1 MEINDIK
8 IDWLGHSGIL
18 IRNSKN
24 IYIDP
29 FQISESLPK
38 ADYIFLTHS
47 HYDHCS
53 FEDINK
59 ILKEDTTI
67 VAPADCQSKIFRS
80 QLKIHFEVV
89 EENQE
94 MNLNG
99 IRVCTLPAYN
109 LDKPFHFFGSGGL
122 GYLIKLEDA
131 IIYHAGDT
139 DLISEMQK
147 LTGYK
152 QQGKSFIAFLPISGK
167 FTMSVE
173 EAVNAVKLI
182 KPTISIPIH
191 YGSVIGTVE
200 DAKEFVRL
208 CQEEGF
214 KSQIL
219 EKI

>member
-1 MEINDIK
+1 MKINDIE
-8 IDWLGHSGIL
+8 ISWLGHSGFL
-18 IRNSKN
+18 IVGSKT

-29 FQISESLPK
+29 FQISENLPK
-38 ADYIFLTHS
+38 ADYIFITHS

-59 ILKEDTTI
+59 IIKENTKI
-67 VAPADCQSKIFRS
+67 IAPADCQSKIFRS
-80 QLKIHFEVV
+80 QTKIQFEVV

-94 MNLNG
+94 IDLG
-99 IRVCTLPAYN
+99 EIKASTIPAYN
-109 LDKPFHFFGSGGL
+109 IDKPFHFSGNGGV
-122 GYLIKLEDA
+122 GYIIKIGDA
-131 IIYHAGDT
+131 VVYHAGDT

-152 QQGKSFIAFLPISGK
+152 QQGRYFLALLPISGK
-167 FTMSVE
+167 YTMSLE
-173 EAVNAVKLI
+173 EAIEAVKLI
-182 KPTISIPIH
+182 KPSLAIPMH
-191 YGSVIGTVE
+191 YGSIIGTTE

-214 KSQIL
+214 QSRIL

>member
-1 MEINDIK
+1 MEINNIK
-8 IDWLGHSGIL
+8 INWLGHSGFL
-18 IRNSKN
+18 IVCSKI

-29 FQISESLPK
+29 FQISENLPK

-59 ILKEDTTI
+59 ILKENTKI
-67 VAPADCQSKIFRS
+67 IAPADCQSKIFRS
-80 QLKIHFEVV
+80 QTKIQFEII

-94 MNLNG
+94 IEFG
-99 IRVCTLPAYN
+99 EIKVSTIPAYN
-109 LDKPFHFFGSGGL
+109 IDKPFHFFGNGGV
-122 GYLIKLEDA
+122 GYILKIGNT

-139 DLISEMQK
+139 DLISDMQK

-152 QQGKSFIAFLPISGK
+152 QEKRSFLALLPISGK

-173 EAVNAVKLI
+173 EAIEAVKLI
-182 KPTISIPIH
+182 KPSLAVPMH
-191 YGSVIGTVE
+191 YGSVIGTNE
-200 DAKEFVRL
+200 DAKEFTIL
-208 CQEEGF
+208 CEKEGF
-214 KSQIL
+214 QAKIL